1 MDAFLL
7 AAIHAACP
15 RLRESAPVQC
25 NLRQVSSASVK
36 IICFLLASS
45 SFFLSFLPWSLDP
58 SSSATLSANQRAPRP
73 LSYFHI
79 ARIIT
84 KYEAAVAARRRN
96 ARTARGRAVRRPPVG
111 EGAEGGRAR
120 ARAGGGGRARRL
132 DRREGGRAVVGRWW
146 RNMI

>member
-1 MDAFLL
+1 MQLETSLFSLGKNNLL
-7 AAIHAACP
+7 
-15 RLRESAPVQC
+15 
-25 NLRQVSSASVK
+25 
-36 IICFLLASS
+36 FTLL
-45 SFFLSFLPWSLDP
+45 LLLLPWSLDP

-111 EGAEGGRAR
+111 EGAEGRRGVASALGGWIAGREGELWLV
-120 ARAGGGGRARRL
+120 GGG
-132 DRREGGRAVVGRWW
+132 E
-146 RNMI
+146 I

>member
-15 RLRESAPVQC
+15 RLRESTPMQC
-25 NLRQVSSASVK
+25 NLREVSSASVK

-96 ARTARGRAVRRPPVG
+96 ARTVRGRAVRRPPVG
-111 EGAEGGRAR
+111 EGAEGGRGV
-120 ARAGGGGRARRL
+120 AGALGGWIAG
-132 DRREGGRAVVGRWW
+132 REGGLWLVGGGE
-146 RNMI
+146 I

>member
-25 NLRQVSSASVK
+25 NLRQVSSASAK
-36 IICFLLASS
+36 IICFLLSSFSS
-45 SFFLSFLPWSLDP
+45 SFLSFFPWSLDP

-111 EGAEGGRAR
+111 ERAEGGRAR
-120 ARAGGGGRARRL
+120 TGGGGRARRL